1 MSNRFISWVIF
12 IFLCLVWGSSFIL
25 MKISKQGFTATQIAA
40 LRIFSGSIVFIPF
53 AFFHI
58 TKLPRKKIGIV
69 ALAGLFGNLI
79 PSFMFT
85 AAINGLDSSLVGI
98 LNSLTPICVVTLGI
112 IFFRDK
118 IQAQKILGVLIGFAG
133 LCILTFTQHDV
144 SLDNLGY
151 AALIIIATF
160 SYGVS
165 INLIGHFLKGV
176 NPLHITSVSLSLLT
190 IPTFIVLWKSGFFTL
205 DFSDTPVQNSLLAT
219 SLLGLVGT
227 GISTVL
233 FYILVQKA
241 GGLFASLVTY
251 GIPFVAILWGV
262 LDGEPVTAIE
272 IICLGIILVG
282 VFLAN
287 KKT

>member
-160 SYGVS
+160 SYGIS